1 MDWFLYDRDVS
12 HEKVMPVV
20 IRLAKLV
27 LVMPVNNATL
37 DQSIQ
42 KQPPE
47 VFHKKAVLVHCSYN
61 TCVGVSFYKAK
72 AFRST
77 TWNNRT

>member
-37 DQSIQ
+37 DQFIQ

-47 VFHKKAVLVHCSYN
+47 VFHKKAVLVHCS
-61 TCVGVSFYKAK
+61 
-72 AFRST
+72 
-77 TWNNRT
+77 